1 MPLPSGM
8 NKEVFDDI
16 GYGSTLPRSQP
27 VDLDDSAKPEPK
39 KRAARTPAAKPKK
52 QAEGKV
58 SCTFYLPQSLRD
70 DLQALAFMSRQPQ
83 TQIVEDAI
91 RSVIKRKSVD
101 LPKRAA

>member
-58 SCTFYLPQSLRD
+58 SCTFHLPQSLRD

-91 RSVIKRKSVD
+91 RSVIKRKSIT